1 MSTIRIKRSTVA
13 GNPGTLAA
21 GELAYSGL
29 TDNGSNGGDRLYIGL
44 GTETG
49 GNAANHFIIGGKY
62 YTDLMSGTAGTLTT
76 SGKSVPILSATG
88 TIDKWY
94 AGNLYLSGDTI
105 TTTDT
110 NGNLILNAN
119 GTGKIS
125 FYNAYT
131 FPRTDGTANYV
142 LTTNGSGVVSW
153 AAASSNLSIA
163 GTSGT
168 GTIALTSQSLTVTG
182 TNGISASAANQT
194 ITVSF
199 NTSTL
204 VATAVLAT
212 TATSAA
218 TAYKVDNALTIGTG
232 LSGTSYDGSAGVTVA
247 IDGTVATTSTAQI
260 LTNKTISASSNTI
273 QNLTDSNLSGTAG
286 ITNAN
291 LANSSVTVGSTAIS
305 LGASST
311 TLAGLTQVDVNNV
324 RITGNT
330 ISATNTHGNLNLNS
344 NGTGT
349 IVVNNVRI
357 TNLAEPIAA
366 QDAATKNYVDTI
378 AQGLHTHAPVAAAT
392 TQSLAL
398 ITGGSVTY
406 DNGTNGVSA
415 TLTLGVALTVVDGY
429 TVENGDRLLIK
440 NEATTAT
447 NGIYT
452 WATGG
457 TILTRATDFNST
469 SSVAGG
475 DFVFVVHGVVNGDTG
490 WVETEET
497 TAIGTSAIIFE
508 QFSAAGSY
516 EAGNGLALNG
526 NIFSISAGYVGQ
538 SSITTVGTIGSGI
551 WNGTAVDR
559 DYGGTGVTSYSS
571 YDLLYGTTSGPL
583 GKLAIGTAGQVLQVN
598 TSGSALIYGD
608 IDGGTY

>member
-1 MSTIRIKRSTVA
+1 MSTIRIKRSAVS

-49 GNAANHFIIGGKY
+49 GNAANHFVIGGKY
-62 YTDLMSGTAGTLTT
+62 YTDLMGGTAGTLITNA
-76 SGKSVPILSATG
+76 KSIPILSTTG

-94 AGNLYLSGDTI
+94 PGNLSLTGDTV

-131 FPRTDGTANYV
+131 FPRADGTANYV

-168 GTIALTSQSLTVTG
+168 GTVALTSQSLTVTG
-182 TNGISASAANQT
+182 SNGISASAANQT

-204 VATAVLAT
+204 VATALLAS

-218 TAYKVDNALTIGTG
+218 TAYRLANTLTIGTG

-247 IDGTVATTSTAQI
+247 IDNTVATTSSAQI
-260 LTNKTISASSNTI
+260 LINKTISASSNTI
-273 QNLTDSNLSGTAG
+273 QNLTNSNLSGTAG
-286 ITNAN
+286 ITNVN

-330 ISATNTHGNLNLNS
+330 ISATNSNGNLNLNS

-349 IVVNNVRI
+349 VIVNNVRI
-357 TNLAEPIAA
+357 TNVADPSGS

-378 AQGLHTHAPVAAAT
+378 AQGLHTHAPVQAAT
-392 TQSLAL
+392 TQSLATL
-398 ITGGSVTY
+398 TGGSVTY
-406 DNGTNGVSA
+406 NNGTNGVGA
-415 TLTLGVALTVVDGY
+415 TLTLGTPLTILDGY
-429 TVENGDRLLIK
+429 TILNNDRLLIK
-440 NEATTAT
+440 NEVTSST

-457 TILTRATDFNST
+457 TVLTRATDFNT
-469 SSVAGG
+469 TATVGGG
-475 DFVFVVHGVVNGDTG
+475 DFMFVVNGTRNGDTG
-490 WVETEET
+490 WVETEKT
-497 TAIGTSAIIFE
+497 TAIGTSPILFA
-508 QFSAAGSY
+508 QFSAAGAF
-516 EAGNGLALNG
+516 EAGTGLTLTG
-526 NIFSISAGYVGQ
+526 NVFSISASYAGQ
-538 SSITTVGTIGSGI
+538 SSITTLGTIGSGI
-551 WNGTAVDR
+551 WNGTAVAR
-559 DYGGTGVTSYSS
+559 DYGGTGLTSYNP
-571 YDLLYGTTSGPL
+571 YDLLFGTATGAL
-583 GKLAIGTAGQVLQVN
+583 GKLAMGTAGQVLQVN
-598 TSGSALIYGD
+598 TSGDALIYGD

>member
-76 SGKSVPILSATG
+76 SSKSVPILSATG

-182 TNGISASAANQT
+182 TNGISASATNQT

-218 TAYKVDNALTIGTG
+218 TAYKVANALTIGTG

-273 QNLTDSNLSGTAG
+273 QNLTNSNLSGTAG

-291 LANSSVTVGSTAIS
+291 LQYSSVTVGSTAIS

-311 TLAGLTQVDVNNV
+311 TLAGLTQVDINNV

-357 TNLAEPIAA
+357 TNLADPSGA

-406 DNGTNGVSA
+406 DNGTAGVGA

-457 TILTRATDFNST
+457 TVLTRATDFNST

-490 WVETEET
+490 WVETEKT
-497 TAIGTSAIIFE
+497 TAIGTSPILFV
-508 QFSAAGSY
+508 QFSSAGSY

-551 WNGTAVDR
+551 WNGTAVAR